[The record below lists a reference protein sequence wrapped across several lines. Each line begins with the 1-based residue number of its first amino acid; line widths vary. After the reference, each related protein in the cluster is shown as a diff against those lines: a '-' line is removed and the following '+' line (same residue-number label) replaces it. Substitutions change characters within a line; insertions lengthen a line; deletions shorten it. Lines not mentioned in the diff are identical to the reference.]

1 MSMKDA
7 MFYVK
12 RVMGISR
19 SCSQSFSAW
28 LGHTWA
34 SRYSDGAIQN
44 IDPGKFFRR
53 HKDKASMPDDNPA
66 PAPPPPDA
74 PAAAPVPGPAPAAG
88 PRASRRVM
96 RALPVKP
103 PPPRWRQLLPVVAV
117 LAVAVTVAVLF
128 YRFGTFRVQ
137 WSEFASEEGRFRV
150 SFPGSLEDLQV
161 DTMKLETGLGPLPVH
176 AFIRNTGDVDSG
188 ASFFVVYFD
197 PPPESI
203 AAPPEQLLDRLVEHS
218 GVIVTGSKDRTVA
231 SSRPLTLGR
240 HAGREAR
247 ITMRLAGR
255 EILGTVRVYLAGTRI
270 YRLMHLQRTQ
280 LARLQ
285 QARLHSVDPAP
296 FFDSFALLGE

>member
-1 MSMKDA
+1 MPQ
-7 MFYVK
+7 
-12 RVMGISR
+12 G
-19 SCSQSFSAW
+19 
-28 LGHTWA
+28 
-34 SRYSDGAIQN
+34 N
-44 IDPGKFFRR
+44 DP
-53 HKDKASMPDDNPA
+53 MTDDNPVPVPPTPDV
-66 PAPPPPDA
+66 PAP
-74 PAAAPVPGPAPAAG
+74 PAAG
-88 PRASRRVM
+88 PRASRRVS
-96 RALPVKP
+96 RVLPARP
-103 PPPRWRQLLPVVAV
+103 PTPRWRQLLPVAVV
-117 LAVAVTVAVLF
+117 LAVAATVAVLF
-128 YRFGTFRVQ
+128 HRYGTFRVQ
-137 WSEFASEEGRFRV
+137 WSEFTSEEGRFRV

-247 ITMRLAGR
+247 VAMRLAGR
-255 EILGTVRVYLAGTRI
+255 EITGTVRVYLAGTRI